1 MRLEDQVAQA
11 EKLSSIGMLA
21 AGVAHEVNTPLAVIS
36 SQTQMLRK
44 MVPSGDPKDVVLEK
58 IIKQTFRASGIV
70 NHLLKFS
77 RTTGTEFEETDLN
90 KALGET
96 LMLLDHVLN
105 AGRVT
110 VESHFSSEPLL
121 IHGNNGRMQQVFM
134 NLILNARDAMPEGG
148 QLSISTRQKNST
160 VFIEVADSGIG
171 IANRD
176 LRKIYDPFFTTKSG
190 SRGTGLGLAVSYGI
204 IREHSGTVQVKSE
217 PGQGTTFHL
226 AFPASRKVVHV

>member
-1 MRLEDQVAQA
+1 MAQA

-44 MVPSGDPKDVVLEK
+44 MVPAGDPKRVFLEK
-58 IIKQTFRASGIV
+58 IIKQTFRASDIV

-90 KALGET
+90 KVVGET
-96 LMLLDHVLN
+96 LMLLDHVLD
-105 AGRVT
+105 AGRIR
-110 VESHFSSEPLL
+110 VESRMSPELPL
-121 IHGNNGRMQQVFM
+121 IHGNSGRMQQVFM

-148 QLSISTRQKNST
+148 RLLISTWQENST
-160 VFIEVADSGIG
+160 VLVEVVDSGEG
-171 IANRD
+171 IANRN
-176 LRKIYDPFFTTKSG
+176 LGKIYDPFFTTKSG

-217 PGQGTTFHL
+217 PGQGTTFRL
-226 AFPASRKVVHV
+226 EFPALRKPVHA